1 MIPFIRKWIEL
12 EIMLSEVRLKYLS
25 WVESKSRREGV
36 ELGVVRG
43 KEVGFS
49 RGSKKTEH
57 DVRA

>member
-1 MIPFIRKWIEL
+1 MK
-12 EIMLSEVRLKYLS
+12 SDSNKYLS